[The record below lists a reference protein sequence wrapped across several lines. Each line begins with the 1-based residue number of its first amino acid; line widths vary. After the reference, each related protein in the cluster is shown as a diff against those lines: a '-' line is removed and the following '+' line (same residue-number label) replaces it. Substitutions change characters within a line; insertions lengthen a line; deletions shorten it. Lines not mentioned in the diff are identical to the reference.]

1 MSQTLPAPAASP
13 RAIVPVLAF
22 AGIVAALMQTLVVPL
37 IGDLPQLLGT
47 TATDATWV
55 ITATLLAAA
64 VVTPVSG
71 RLGDLYGKRPVMLGC
86 TALLVVGSLVCA
98 TASSV
103 VPMIVGRAFQGAAM
117 GLIPLGI
124 SVMRDLL
131 PPERLGSSIALM
143 SASLGIGGA
152 LGLPAAAAV
161 AEYGSWRGLF
171 WGAAVLAL
179 VVAFLVHRFLPAS
192 GVTAGGRFDVV
203 GALGLGVGLI
213 CVLLPITKGADW
225 GWASGRTLVPLVVG
239 IVVLLVWGAYEL
251 RTPEPLVDLRVT
263 ARPVVLLTN
272 LASVVVG
279 FAMYAQGL
287 VVPQLLQLPTQTG
300 YGLGQDM
307 LQMGL
312 WMAPGGIVM
321 MLVSPVG
328 ARLSHARGPRTTLAL
343 GALVVSVGYL
353 AAIALMG
360 STWGLL
366 VAVCVMSAGVGFAY
380 GAMPALIMGSVPIS
394 ETASANSVNT
404 LMRSIGTTVSSAVI
418 GVVLSHM
425 TTDLGGVPLP
435 SESGFRVGLLLGA
448 AAAALAAGVA
458 LLIPQRAAR
467 AAEESI
473 ESPVEP
479 VGA

>member
-1 MSQTLPAPAASP
+1 MSQTLPAPAAPP

-86 TALLVVGSLVCA
+86 TALLVVGSVVCA

-131 PPERLGSSIALM
+131 PPERLGSSIVLM

-179 VVAFLVHRFLPAS
+179 VVAFLVHRFLP
-192 GVTAGGRFDVV
+192 
-203 GALGLGVGLI
+203 
-213 CVLLPITKGADW
+213 
-225 GWASGRTLVPLVVG
+225 
-239 IVVLLVWGAYEL
+239 
-251 RTPEPLVDLRVT
+251 
-263 ARPVVLLTN
+263 RP
-272 LASVVVG
+272 G
-279 FAMYAQGL
+279 
-287 VVPQLLQLPTQTG
+287 
-300 YGLGQDM
+300 
-307 LQMGL
+307 
-312 WMAPGGIVM
+312 
-321 MLVSPVG
+321 
-328 ARLSHARGPRTTLAL
+328 
-343 GALVVSVGYL
+343 
-353 AAIALMG
+353 
-360 STWGLL
+360 
-366 VAVCVMSAGVGFAY
+366 
-380 GAMPALIMGSVPIS
+380 
-394 ETASANSVNT
+394 
-404 LMRSIGTTVSSAVI
+404 
-418 GVVLSHM
+418 
-425 TTDLGGVPLP
+425 
-435 SESGFRVGLLLGA
+435 
-448 AAAALAAGVA
+448 
-458 LLIPQRAAR
+458 
-467 AAEESI
+467 
-473 ESPVEP
+473 
-479 VGA
+479 

>member
-86 TALLVVGSLVCA
+86 TAMLVVGSVVCA

-179 VVAFLVHRFLPAS
+179 IVAFLVHRFLP
-192 GVTAGGRFDVV
+192 
-203 GALGLGVGLI
+203 
-213 CVLLPITKGADW
+213 
-225 GWASGRTLVPLVVG
+225 
-239 IVVLLVWGAYEL
+239 
-251 RTPEPLVDLRVT
+251 
-263 ARPVVLLTN
+263 RP
-272 LASVVVG
+272 G
-279 FAMYAQGL
+279 
-287 VVPQLLQLPTQTG
+287 
-300 YGLGQDM
+300 
-307 LQMGL
+307 
-312 WMAPGGIVM
+312 
-321 MLVSPVG
+321 
-328 ARLSHARGPRTTLAL
+328 
-343 GALVVSVGYL
+343 
-353 AAIALMG
+353 
-360 STWGLL
+360 
-366 VAVCVMSAGVGFAY
+366 
-380 GAMPALIMGSVPIS
+380 
-394 ETASANSVNT
+394 
-404 LMRSIGTTVSSAVI
+404 
-418 GVVLSHM
+418 
-425 TTDLGGVPLP
+425 
-435 SESGFRVGLLLGA
+435 
-448 AAAALAAGVA
+448 
-458 LLIPQRAAR
+458 
-467 AAEESI
+467 
-473 ESPVEP
+473 
-479 VGA
+479 

>member
-64 VVTPVSG
+64 VVTRVSG

-86 TALLVVGSLVCA
+86 TAMLVVGSVVCA

-179 VVAFLVHRFLPAS
+179 VVAFLVHRFLP
-192 GVTAGGRFDVV
+192 
-203 GALGLGVGLI
+203 
-213 CVLLPITKGADW
+213 
-225 GWASGRTLVPLVVG
+225 
-239 IVVLLVWGAYEL
+239 
-251 RTPEPLVDLRVT
+251 
-263 ARPVVLLTN
+263 RP
-272 LASVVVG
+272 G
-279 FAMYAQGL
+279 
-287 VVPQLLQLPTQTG
+287 
-300 YGLGQDM
+300 
-307 LQMGL
+307 
-312 WMAPGGIVM
+312 
-321 MLVSPVG
+321 
-328 ARLSHARGPRTTLAL
+328 
-343 GALVVSVGYL
+343 
-353 AAIALMG
+353 
-360 STWGLL
+360 
-366 VAVCVMSAGVGFAY
+366 
-380 GAMPALIMGSVPIS
+380 
-394 ETASANSVNT
+394 
-404 LMRSIGTTVSSAVI
+404 
-418 GVVLSHM
+418 
-425 TTDLGGVPLP
+425 
-435 SESGFRVGLLLGA
+435 
-448 AAAALAAGVA
+448 
-458 LLIPQRAAR
+458 
-467 AAEESI
+467 
-473 ESPVEP
+473 
-479 VGA
+479 

>member
-86 TALLVVGSLVCA
+86 TALLVVGSVVCA

-179 VVAFLVHRFLPAS
+179 VVAFLVHRFLP
-192 GVTAGGRFDVV
+192 
-203 GALGLGVGLI
+203 
-213 CVLLPITKGADW
+213 
-225 GWASGRTLVPLVVG
+225 
-239 IVVLLVWGAYEL
+239 
-251 RTPEPLVDLRVT
+251 
-263 ARPVVLLTN
+263 RP
-272 LASVVVG
+272 G
-279 FAMYAQGL
+279 
-287 VVPQLLQLPTQTG
+287 
-300 YGLGQDM
+300 
-307 LQMGL
+307 
-312 WMAPGGIVM
+312 
-321 MLVSPVG
+321 
-328 ARLSHARGPRTTLAL
+328 
-343 GALVVSVGYL
+343 
-353 AAIALMG
+353 
-360 STWGLL
+360 
-366 VAVCVMSAGVGFAY
+366 
-380 GAMPALIMGSVPIS
+380 
-394 ETASANSVNT
+394 
-404 LMRSIGTTVSSAVI
+404 
-418 GVVLSHM
+418 
-425 TTDLGGVPLP
+425 
-435 SESGFRVGLLLGA
+435 
-448 AAAALAAGVA
+448 
-458 LLIPQRAAR
+458 
-467 AAEESI
+467 
-473 ESPVEP
+473 
-479 VGA
+479 

>member
-86 TALLVVGSLVCA
+86 TAMLVVGSVVCA

-179 VVAFLVHRFLPAS
+179 VVAFLVHRFLP
-192 GVTAGGRFDVV
+192 
-203 GALGLGVGLI
+203 
-213 CVLLPITKGADW
+213 
-225 GWASGRTLVPLVVG
+225 
-239 IVVLLVWGAYEL
+239 
-251 RTPEPLVDLRVT
+251 
-263 ARPVVLLTN
+263 RP
-272 LASVVVG
+272 G
-279 FAMYAQGL
+279 
-287 VVPQLLQLPTQTG
+287 
-300 YGLGQDM
+300 
-307 LQMGL
+307 
-312 WMAPGGIVM
+312 
-321 MLVSPVG
+321 
-328 ARLSHARGPRTTLAL
+328 
-343 GALVVSVGYL
+343 
-353 AAIALMG
+353 
-360 STWGLL
+360 
-366 VAVCVMSAGVGFAY
+366 
-380 GAMPALIMGSVPIS
+380 
-394 ETASANSVNT
+394 
-404 LMRSIGTTVSSAVI
+404 
-418 GVVLSHM
+418 
-425 TTDLGGVPLP
+425 
-435 SESGFRVGLLLGA
+435 
-448 AAAALAAGVA
+448 
-458 LLIPQRAAR
+458 
-467 AAEESI
+467 
-473 ESPVEP
+473 
-479 VGA
+479 